1 MQTSPVVLGFETVG
15 MTGRCQL
22 HAIARSC
29 SWQEMQLYRWLVVEV
44 CMQINFMQET
54 KMHFAL
60 LLHIDAIHWK
70 QSYASGLAIMELF
83 PHVLRLRLQ
92 GCITVLTQGLESWT
106 HLGGPFYLRSQDI
119 PYKTSL
125 CMVERQL
132 CTHALLIHYYKPCSR
147 APTQHSIVDL

>member
-92 GCITVLTQGLESWT
+92 GCITVLTQGLES
-106 HLGGPFYLRSQDI
+106 
-119 PYKTSL
+119 
-125 CMVERQL
+125 
-132 CTHALLIHYYKPCSR
+132 
-147 APTQHSIVDL
+147 